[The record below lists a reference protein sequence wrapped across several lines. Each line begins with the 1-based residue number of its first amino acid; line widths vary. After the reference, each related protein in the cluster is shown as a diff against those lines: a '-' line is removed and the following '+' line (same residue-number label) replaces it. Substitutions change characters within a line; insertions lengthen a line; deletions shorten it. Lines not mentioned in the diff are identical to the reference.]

1 MVGLTARRPEE
12 TVTRDELRTLVQH
25 EAGRALSIY
34 LPTERVAV
42 EPENNSL
49 RLKSLLPA
57 AHDALASEGLRR
69 PEIDDML
76 RPLKDLLGDATF
88 WRHQLEG
95 LAVFRTSGFLR
106 HYRLP
111 FAVQELVFVGERFHI
126 KPLLPAV
133 AGDGHFYI
141 LALSQH
147 SVRLFRATRWDVT
160 EIDIDGLGIP
170 RSLDEALRY
179 DDLQEPDSEY
189 SARAPKPSMRQAG
202 MFHGHGPGGED
213 VKNELLRFFQEVDR
227 GLCKI
232 LNEDPAPLVLAAVDY
247 LHAIYKRASNYNF
260 LFEKGVEGNPDR
272 ASGAQLHEQAWPL
285 IEPHFASELAG
296 AADRYRSQ
304 VGKGL
309 ASCEL
314 NEAVVAAQ
322 AGRVGWLFLQRDAE
336 RWGRYEPARG
346 ELEEHEERLPGD
358 VDLLDLVAR
367 ETFATG
373 GRVYVVGPEEMP
385 CPEPLAAVYRF

>member
-1 MVGLTARRPEE
+1 MTAGRPEE
-12 TVTRDELRTLVQH
+12 ILGRDELRSLVQQ
-25 EAGRALSIY
+25 EATPALSIY

-49 RLKSLLPA
+49 RLKSVLPT
-57 AHDALASEGLRR
+57 AHEALADEGMRR
-69 PEIDDML
+69 PEIDEML
-76 RPLKDLLGDATF
+76 RPLKELLGDSTF

-95 LAVFRTSGFLR
+95 LVLFRTSDFLR
-106 HYRLP
+106 HFRLP
-111 FAVQELVFVGERFHI
+111 FPVPELVVVAERFHI

-147 SVRLFRATRWDVT
+147 SVRLFRATRWGVT

-170 RSLDEALRY
+170 RSLEEALRY

-189 SARAPKPSMRQAG
+189 SARSPKPPMRQAG

-213 VKNELLRFFQEVDR
+213 VKNELLRFFQEVDH
-227 GLCKI
+227 GICKI
-232 LNEDPAPLVLAAVDY
+232 LNEDSAPLVLAAVDY
-247 LHAIYKRASNYNF
+247 LHPIYKRASNYNF
-260 LFEKGVEGNPDR
+260 IFEQGVEGNPDR

-296 AADRYRSQ
+296 AGDRYRSQ

-309 ASCEL
+309 ASCRLDEV
-314 NEAVVAAQ
+314 VVAAQ
-322 AGRVGWLFLQRDAE
+322 AGRVGWLFLHRDAE

-346 ELEEHEERLPGD
+346 ELEEHEGRLPGD
-358 VDLLDLVAR
+358 VDLLDLAAR
-367 ETFATG
+367 ETFMTG
-373 GRVYVVGPEEMP
+373 GKVYVVGADEMP